1 MLTAASAFTIC
12 DRIGR
17 IWATRFLC
25 ATWAAGIAIFMG
37 GASRGSLGA
46 IYAGRF
52 IAGIGVGQTPVVGY
66 VPIPVKT
73 DAALLRA
80 WQPLRVWA

>member
-25 ATWAAGIAIFMG
+25 ATWAVGIAIFMA
-37 GASRGSLGA
+37 GASRGNLGA

-52 IAGIGVGQTPVVGY
+52 IAGIGVGQTPVVG
-66 VPIPVKT
+66 
-73 DAALLRA
+73 
-80 WQPLRVWA
+80 